1 MTADAERNV
10 VEPGTAAAPLGM
22 FGKVPADAM
31 LLLEQDHREVESCFA
46 AYAQL
51 SDGTAKQRLRD
62 KICMLLKA
70 HMLVEEEIFYPEA
83 RAATGDDGMVDHAM
97 EEHTEAKRLI
107 GDLESGKK
115 SSRMDAAVETLR
127 KAIEEHVSE
136 EETQFFPKVCKAD
149 IDRYAL
155 GGMMAARRVEFLRML
170 KAGAM
175 LKSELQ
181 S

>member
-1 MTADAERNV
+1 
-10 VEPGTAAAPLGM
+10 
-22 FGKVPADAM
+22 
-31 LLLEQDHREVESCFA
+31 
-46 AYAQL
+46 
-51 SDGTAKQRLRD
+51 
-62 KICMLLKA
+62 MLLKA

-83 RAATGDDGMVDHAM
+83 RAATGDDGMVDHAV

-107 GDLESGKK
+107 GDIESGKK
-115 SSRMDAAVETLR
+115 SSRMDAAVEALR

-136 EETQFFPKVCKAD
+136 EETQFFPKVRKAD
-149 IDRYAL
+149 IDRYVL
-155 GGMMAARRVEFLRML
+155 GGMMAARRVEILRTL

>member
-1 MTADAERNV
+1 MTADAGRDF
-10 VEPGTAAAPLGM
+10 VEPGTTATALRM

-51 SDGTAKQRLRD
+51 SDKTAKQRLRD

-70 HMLVEEEIFYPEA
+70 HMVVEEAIFYPEA
-83 RAATGDDGMVDHAM
+83 RAATGDDAMVDHAV
-97 EEHTEAKRLI
+97 EEHTEARRLI
-107 GDLESGKK
+107 GDIESGRK
-115 SSRMDAAVETLR
+115 SSRIDAAVEALQ

-136 EETQFFPKVCKAD
+136 EETQFFPKVRKAD
-149 IDRYAL
+149 IDAYAL
-155 GGMMAARRVEFLRML
+155 GALMAARRVELLRQL

-175 LKSELQ
+175 LKSEMR